1 MKNHH
6 IITSSNH
13 HIIKSSN
20 HLIKIILFSLLLS
33 PFFLSAQISHEVSVS
48 GGGGLSTLT
57 YKLSSGKKTP
67 GFGGEVG
74 LEYTCHFL
82 SFVGLTTGLD
92 VGFYNAKAKLNGVK
106 VITHHLTDNEGDRF
120 NMHTTLNSYKESQN
134 AIILSIPLMVHFQA
148 GATHKFYARGG
159 FKFGF
164 PIKSEYK
171 VSNAT
176 LTNEGYYPD
185 YENGLKEPAFAG
197 YGTFNNINAKGK
209 LPLKVSVALALEAGV
224 KWDLGSVVALYL
236 GAYFDYSLNNIAKNK
251 PFVNYN
257 AQKPAEFTTNS
268 AIPALSSK
276 MNLMAAGLK
285 LRIGFVKQ

>member
-1 MKNHH
+1 MKKQ
-6 IITSSNH
+6 
-13 HIIKSSN
+13 HIIKSS
-20 HLIKIILFSLLLS
+20 LLLS
-33 PFFLSAQISHEVSVS
+33 AFCFLPFWASAQISHEVSVS
-48 GGGGLSTLT
+48 GGGGLGTLN
-57 YKLSSGKKTP
+57 YKLPSGKKTL
-67 GFGGEVG
+67 GLGGEVG
-74 LEYTCHFL
+74 VEYTCYFL
-82 SFVGLTTGLD
+82 KFVGLHTGLD
-92 VGFYNAKAKLNGVK
+92 VGFYNAKAKLNGAK
-106 VITHHLTDNEGDRF
+106 VITNDLTDNEGDRF
-120 NMHTTLNSYKESQN
+120 NMHTTLYNYKESQN
-134 AIILSIPLMVHFQA
+134 AVILSIPLMVHFQL
-148 GATHKFYARGG
+148 GLKHKFYAKGG

-209 LPLKVSVALALEAGV
+209 LPLKVSVAFALEAGM
-224 KWDLGSVVALYL
+224 KWNVAKILALYV
-236 GAYFDYSLNNIAKNK
+236 GAYFDYGLNNIAKNK
-251 PFVNYN
+251 PFMNYN

-285 LRIGFVKQ
+285 LRIGFVKP